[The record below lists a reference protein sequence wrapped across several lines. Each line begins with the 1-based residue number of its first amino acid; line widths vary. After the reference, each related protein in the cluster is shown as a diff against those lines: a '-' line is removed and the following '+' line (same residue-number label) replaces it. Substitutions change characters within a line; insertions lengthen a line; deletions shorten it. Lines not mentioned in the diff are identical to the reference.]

1 MQIVDV
7 LKFKTFVEIN
17 TRINSNF
24 QDINALL
31 TEIMDSAARLCDAE
45 ASSLLLVDKETGF
58 LYFEVALGPKGSD
71 VKRFVVKSGEGIA
84 GWVFERNEAIIL
96 SDAESDKRHLFAI
109 SRDIGYPC
117 ETMIAVPMRIKE
129 KCIGV
134 LEIINKKGGRLFT
147 ESDMEWLEVFA
158 NQAALAIA
166 NTQSMEQAHGEIQRL
181 QVELTDKQEREQ
193 GYHTLIA
200 KSPIILEKLAIVER
214 IAQTDSSALIL
225 GESGVGKELFAE
237 QIHLC
242 SPRRNAPFIRVNCAA
257 LPENLLESE
266 LFGYV
271 KGAFTGAASNRK
283 GRFELADG
291 GTIFL
296 DEIGELPLS
305 VQAKLLR
312 VLQQK
317 AFERVGEA
325 TPVTVNLRILAATN
339 RDLEAMVEKGEFR
352 NDLYY
357 RLNVL
362 PLYVPPLRQRTEDI
376 PELAQFFLKKYSLE
390 MKKQFDGFSE
400 DALQA
405 MLTYS
410 WPGNIREL
418 QNCIERA
425 CVLGRHKRIGEGDLF
440 FKKTDF
446 VEKEESRDLKTAIDS
461 FKAQFIKKALEEN
474 KWNQTATAKV
484 LDIQRT
490 YLSKLIKDLEIE
502 PVQAEHGARAGRRR
516 SGESVSVRRIY
527 GR

>member
-24 QDINALL
+24 QDINDLL
-31 TEIMDSAARLCDAE
+31 TEIMASAARLCDAE
-45 ASSLLLVDKETGF
+45 ASSLLLVDKKTGF
-58 LYFEVALGPKGSD
+58 LHFEVALGPKGSEA
-71 VKRFVVKSGEGIA
+71 KRFVVKPGEGIA
-84 GWVFERNEAIIL
+84 GWVFAHNEAVIL
-96 SDAESDKRHLFAI
+96 SDAEKDRRHLFAI
-109 SRDIGYPC
+109 SRDIDYPC
-117 ETMIAVPMRIKE
+117 ETMIAVPMHVKE
-129 KCIGV
+129 ECIGV
-134 LEIINKKGGRLFT
+134 LEIINKKDGLLFT
-147 ESDMEWLEVFA
+147 KSDLEWLEIFA
-158 NQAALAIA
+158 NQAALAITNA
-166 NTQSMEQAHGEIQRL
+166 QSMEHAHGEIQRL
-181 QVELTDKQEREQ
+181 QIELTDKQGWEK
-193 GYHTLIA
+193 GYHPLIA
-200 KSPIILEKLAIVER
+200 KSPIILEKLDMVER

-237 QIHLC
+237 QIHLR

-266 LFGYV
+266 LFGHV
-271 KGAFTGAASNRK
+271 RGAFTGAVSNRK

-305 VQAKLLR
+305 LQAKLLH

-317 AFERVGEA
+317 TFERVGEA
-325 TPVTVNLRILAATN
+325 SPVTVDLRILAATN
-339 RDLEAMVEKGEFR
+339 RDLEDMVEKGEFR

-362 PLYVPPLRQRTEDI
+362 PLYVPPLRQRPEDI

-418 QNCIERA
+418 QNCVERA
-425 CVLGRHKRIGEGDLF
+425 CVLAQHNRIGAGDLF
-440 FKKTDF
+440 LKRTNL
-446 VEKEESRDLKTAIDS
+446 VEKEEIFDLKTALDS
-461 FKAQFIKKALEEN
+461 FKAGFIKRALEEN
-474 KWNQTATAKV
+474 KWNQTATAKI

-490 YLSKLIKDLEIE
+490 YLSKLIKDLGIE
-502 PVQAEHGARAGRRR
+502 PVQAEHGARTGGR
-516 SGESVSVRRIY
+516 
-527 GR
+527 